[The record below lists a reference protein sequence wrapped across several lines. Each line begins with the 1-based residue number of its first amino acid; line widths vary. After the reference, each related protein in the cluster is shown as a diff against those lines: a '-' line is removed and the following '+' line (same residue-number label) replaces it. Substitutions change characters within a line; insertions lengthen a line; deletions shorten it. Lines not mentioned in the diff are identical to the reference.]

1 MNILLW
7 IIQSV
12 ITILL
17 LYTGIIKI
25 IYPREIIKVK
35 LGPWIDDFT
44 NLSLRMIGVV
54 EILVGL
60 GLVLPYLLHIYP
72 FLTPLAALGLIWTM
86 IGASMAHLKRKEYGF
101 ILINII
107 LLIMALFIFFGRF
120 HIIFFR

>member
-25 IYPREIIKVK
+25 IYPREVAKVK

-120 HIIFFR
+120 EIIFT